1 MDTDIPVVDSYGG
14 PIGVPCLGHIQ
25 THQVV
30 SDSAVSSVFTGNP
43 VCVGRN
49 YSPFMA
55 CERCGVAFG
64 TEGAGIEPRG
74 ALRPPSDRM
83 VATVLCH

>member
-1 MDTDIPVVDSYGG
+1 MNVEIPVVDPYGSLS
-14 PIGVPCLGHIQ
+14 GVPSVDHTQAHKI
-25 THQVV
+25 V
-30 SDSAVSSVFTGNP
+30 SRTALSSVFTGNP
-43 VCVGRN
+43 VCVGRS
-49 YSPFMA
+49 YSPLVA
-55 CERCGVAFG
+55 GERCGVAFG